1 MLWLVSWLTRHSL
14 HRIIVTRA
22 LAFGKVKAA
31 GPEAIIPLKKGGS
44 GLLGETSQRA
54 NHDCFAASVDVPF
67 FASRAATSASLPEP
81 HFEMHCMTLI
91 TGRFNR
97 CIRLGLVAMI

>member
-1 MLWLVSWLTRHSL
+1 MDSLQNGDSLVMLWLVSWLTRHSL

-31 GPEAIIPLKKGGS
+31 GPERSAQAGPEAIIPLKKGGS

-54 NHDCFAASVDVPF
+54 NHDCFAAF
-67 FASRAATSASLPEP
+67 
-81 HFEMHCMTLI
+81 
-91 TGRFNR
+91 G
-97 CIRLGLVAMI
+97 